1 MTMPTF
7 SEEQTQWTKGFRHI
21 AGIDEAGRGPLAGPV
36 VAAAVIL
43 PIGFQ
48 SDWLHLV
55 ADSKVLTAS
64 RREFLYDC
72 LYKAAVGVGVGV
84 IDARTIDIVGIAKA
98 TRLAMKMAV
107 KQLEPAPDY
116 LLIDYFR
123 LPEVRLPQKGVT
135 DGDSLCL
142 SIASA
147 SIIAKVTRD
156 HLMLEF
162 DRTYPGY
169 QFANH
174 KGYGTKEHLEC
185 LWHLGASPIH
195 RCSFQPVRDVCGGKE

>member
-1 MTMPTF
+1 VTTPTF
-7 SEEQTQWTKGFRHI
+7 VEEREQWTKGFCHI

-43 PIGFQ
+43 PIGLQ

-72 LYKAAVGVGVGV
+72 LYKAAAGVGVGV
-84 IDARTIDIVGIAKA
+84 IDAQTIDIVGIAKA

-156 HLMLEF
+156 RLMVEY

-169 QFANH
+169 RFGDH
-174 KGYGTKEHLEC
+174 KGYGTQGHLEC
-185 LWHLGASPIH
+185 LQRLGASPIH
-195 RCSFQPVRDVCGGKE
+195 RCSFQPVRDVCGGTE

>member
-1 MTMPTF
+1 
-7 SEEQTQWTKGFRHI
+7 
-21 AGIDEAGRGPLAGPV
+21 
-36 VAAAVIL
+36 
-43 PIGFQ
+43 
-48 SDWLHLV
+48 
-55 ADSKVLTAS
+55 
-64 RREFLYDC
+64 
-72 LYKAAVGVGVGV
+72 
-84 IDARTIDIVGIAKA
+84 
-98 TRLAMKMAV
+98 V

-156 HLMLEF
+156 RLMVEF

-169 QFANH
+169 QFARH

-195 RCSFQPVRDVCGGKE
+195 RCSFQPVRNVCGGTE